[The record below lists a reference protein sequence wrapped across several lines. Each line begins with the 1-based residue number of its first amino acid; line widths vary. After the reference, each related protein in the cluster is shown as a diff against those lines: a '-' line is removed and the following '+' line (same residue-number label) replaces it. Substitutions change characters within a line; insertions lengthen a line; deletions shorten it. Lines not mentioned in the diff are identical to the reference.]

1 MDYRFKTD
9 RVADLQEAYQSTL
22 VDVINKGN
30 RYRRLLDI
38 SAPEKIMEKE
48 LEAFLLAAVKAF
60 IVEGVRVT
68 EEGTIYPQ
76 SAYDGLDVE
85 GMKGRMA
92 FT

>member
-48 LEAFLLAAVKAF
+48 LEAFLLAAVKVF

-68 EEGTIYPQ
+68 EEGTIYPR
-76 SAYDGLDVE
+76 
-85 GMKGRMA
+85 RMA